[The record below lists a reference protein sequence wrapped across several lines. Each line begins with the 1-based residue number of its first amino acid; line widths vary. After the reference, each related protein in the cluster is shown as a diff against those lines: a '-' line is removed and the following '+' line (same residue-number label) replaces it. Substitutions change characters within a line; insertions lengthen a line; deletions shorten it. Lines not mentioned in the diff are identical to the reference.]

1 MFIWQLLTATS
12 VRCTAGELG
21 NLGRVHHNQGHLK
34 KARDYYYR
42 ARAIFFWKS
51 FDLTMFMWQL
61 LTAVW
66 VRYTG
71 IIVHSSFYIKRSSDL
86 GMLTLQ
92 IFIITWTPTLRE
104 SRRLGDLNLG
114 KAWLRW
120 LCAGISPKSRRSNL
134 TRFTSH
140 AIFRRL
146 TLHWCRGAAKAYW
159 FSVELPSVLDEFMAA
174 EDLVASAWSQSQ
186 TKNVSLLTGVLSS
199 PLEEKGKDYS
209 RTPRSLFMKASRV
222 VLRGGVYGGGPSPM
236 ERPSFANK
244 AG

>member
-1 MFIWQLLTATS
+1 
-12 VRCTAGELG
+12 
-21 NLGRVHHNQGHLK
+21 
-34 KARDYYYR
+34 
-42 ARAIFFWKS
+42 
-51 FDLTMFMWQL
+51 MFMWQL

-66 VRYTG
+66 VRYTVSSVTWIVRKII
-71 IIVHSSFYIKRSSDL
+71 IIVHSCIVHIKRSSDL

-159 FSVELPSVLDEFMAA
+159 FSVELFCPRQIHGCRGFSCLSVKSVTNEKCQFAHRRPKL
-174 EDLVASAWSQSQ
+174 
-186 TKNVSLLTGVLSS
+186 TSL
-199 PLEEKGKDYS
+199 GK
-209 RTPRSLFMKASRV
+209 RERLFSDT
-222 VLRGGVYGGGPSPM
+222 
-236 ERPSFANK
+236 
-244 AG
+244 

>member
-1 MFIWQLLTATS
+1 
-12 VRCTAGELG
+12 
-21 NLGRVHHNQGHLK
+21 
-34 KARDYYYR
+34 
-42 ARAIFFWKS
+42 
-51 FDLTMFMWQL
+51 MFMWQL

-66 VRYTG
+66 ARYTVSSVTWIVRKII

-120 LCAGISPKSRRSNL
+120 LCTGISPKSRRSSL

-159 FSVELPSVLDEFMAA
+159 FSVELRSVLDKFMAA

-186 TKNVSLLTGVLSS
+186 TKNVSLLTGILSS

-209 RTPRSLFMKASRV
+209 RTPKSLFMKASALCYAAAFTVAAPVPWNGLPLPIRQDKNIDSFKSL
-222 VLRGGVYGGGPSPM
+222 LRTYLFS
-236 ERPSFANK
+236 K
-244 AG
+244 AFCWDF

>member
-1 MFIWQLLTATS
+1 
-12 VRCTAGELG
+12 
-21 NLGRVHHNQGHLK
+21 
-34 KARDYYYR
+34 
-42 ARAIFFWKS
+42 
-51 FDLTMFMWQL
+51 MFMWQL

-66 VRYTG
+66 VRYTVSSVTWIVRRII

-140 AIFRRL
+140 AVFRRL

-159 FSVELPSVLDEFMAA
+159 FSVELRSVLDKFMAA

-186 TKNVSLLTGVLSS
+186 TKNVSLLTGILSS
-199 PLEEKGKDYS
+199 RLEEKGKDYS
-209 RTPRSLFMKASRV
+209 RTPKSLFMKASRV
-222 VLRGGVYGGGPSPM
+222 VLRGGVYGGGLSPM
-236 ERPSFANK
+236 EWPSFAKK